1 MATREQTYPL
11 PDSHERVLTQIL
23 LRAYSLNWEV
33 IAYTLIFV
41 VAVLT
46 RFVNLGARVMSHDES
61 LHTYYSWRLYEYG
74 EYVHTPL
81 MHGPVLFHMVAF
93 FYFLFGD
100 NDFTARIYPAVLG
113 VLIVMFPL
121 LLRRWLGRIGA
132 VIASVLLLISPMM
145 MYYNRYIRED
155 TPSVFF
161 TVVMV
166 YALLQYIDGERP
178 RRTSWLWLMSAAL
191 LLTLASKEVAF
202 IYIAIF
208 GGFLGLFLVLRM
220 VQDVG
225 VRRRPLGVQAW
236 QPPPVQV
243 IVGQVILLAVMA
255 VIIVTTGRLIRFL
268 LSPIIWLPSNLWI
281 QMPLALVLYAPL
293 ALSGVVRGVITGG
306 RRQDGAA
313 SAIMRW
319 LSDGRSALQVIV
331 AGLVIGVLVALLII
345 CVIDVIRPD
354 QVWTQTTVRS
364 ANDQLYGANV
374 TKEYAVAVGFDSTL
388 FFHLLT
394 WIGLPV
400 LVLLFVLFLTA
411 VFRFPGDLPL
421 PWRAML
427 VIVLIA
433 FITASV
439 LVMFE
444 RRSFVS
450 NAGQEPFA
458 ASLNVQTQAG
468 GQYNN
473 TPIIAAWILGAV
485 ITLGVLIT
493 CFLTNWWDFLNR
505 QPVFDVLIVIGTLV
519 LPWLAAF
526 PLFWA
531 GYNLEDYNWQSAQ
544 GHDTLQAAI
553 STVIPFFLV
562 SASIGLSW
570 NWRRWIPAM
579 LLFMGLFA
587 FFFTTVF
594 SNGYGLVTGM
604 IGSLGYWLA
613 QQGVRRGSQPQ
624 YYYVL
629 TQLPVYEFLPLIGS
643 LLAGVAGLSELWGWR
658 RDRARAALQAQM
670 EAAAETGIERPEGEE
685 LPPGAEMERP
695 EQPSESTAET
705 LIAAAHRTQV
715 MQSGPPGGDHD
726 GDDQALPGVPG
737 TGEEQADAEYEQGNP
752 GALSGI
758 SRALEL
764 PPRLTRA
771 FDWTEELVH
780 RADDPEWVGAFP
792 FLALIGWWAAAI
804 ILGLTIAGEKM
815 PWLTVHMTMP
825 LALISGWWLGRVVTG
840 VRWRALDVAGWL
852 VLLVAMPL
860 ALLGLAQVMLGF
872 WRGGPFQGRDVT
884 DLIAS
889 GNWIAALLIFLGA
902 LYVVGRYARRIGLSQ
917 VGRMAV
923 LAGAAIL
930 AVLTLRVALLA
941 SFINYDYATEFLV
954 YAHSGPAVKTV
965 LNEVNRIAQITNEGT
980 SMRIVFDDE
989 SSWPFTWYFRDY
1001 QNYGYLRGEAGSVDP
1016 ATLDGARIVV
1026 VGSKKAG
1033 DVRRILGDRYYE
1045 FDYIR
1050 LWWPMQEYFNLNY
1063 SRVANVFSLDPNNI
1077 AAKYYRKGIWDI
1089 WWRRDY
1095 LTYSEAMCIEPKQSR
1110 CSDEANQGTTPTER
1124 QQFRDACQ
1132 QAVVAECAND
1142 QQVKDRFAVNQ
1153 WPVSDRMYFF
1163 VDKQI
1168 AAQVWDAGIGSNTVN
1183 IRAPQYPED
1192 LVYRDIAASAIV
1204 GADAG
1209 LKGPRGIVVDSDGT
1223 LYITDTDHSRIA
1235 VLDANGA
1242 LLRTIGDPATS
1253 PAGAGLNQPWGLDL
1267 GLDGNLYVAD
1277 TWNNRVAVFTKDG
1290 QFLRAWGHEGV
1301 PQSDASTEAMW
1312 GPRDLK
1318 FGPDGNLYLADTG
1331 GKRIRVYKPD
1341 GTFVRDIGSGGSGL
1355 GQVDEPVGLGFN
1367 PISHDLYVAEAW
1379 NRRVQVFDPT
1389 GLPLRTFNVNM
1400 WFNNRQSYNRPY
1412 LAVSP
1417 DGTLIY
1423 VTDMDDKHRVVAYNL
1438 DGQPVFSFNQPDD
1451 LQKNI
1456 LGVRSPAGL
1465 AFDKVGRLYVVD
1477 AEQAKVFI
1485 FPPSDVSGGIA
1496 PVAPPQSAAPGSPG
1510 QNPEATAE
1518 VTQDVTDVPSGG

>member
-1 MATREQTYPL
+1 MATRERTYTL
-11 PDSHERVLTQIL
+11 PDSHERALTQIL
-23 LRAYSLNWEV
+23 MRAYSLNWEV
-33 IAYTLIFV
+33 IAYTLILI

-46 RFVNLGARVMSHDES
+46 RFVDLGARVMSHDES

-74 EYVHTPL
+74 EFVHTPL
-81 MHGPVLFHMVAF
+81 MHGPVLFHMVAL
-93 FYFLFGD
+93 FYFLFGP
-100 NDFTARIYPAVLG
+100 NDFTARIYPALLG
-113 VLIVMFPL
+113 VLIVLFPI
-121 LLRRWLGRIGA
+121 LLRRWLGRVGA
-132 VIASVLLLISPMM
+132 MIASVLLLISPMM

-161 TVVMV
+161 TILMV

-178 RRTSWLWLMSAAL
+178 RRPVWLWLMSAAL

-208 GGFLGLFLVLRM
+208 GSFLALFLVLRM

-225 VRRRPLGVQAW
+225 VKRRLPGVPTW
-236 QPPPVQV
+236 EPPPVQAL
-243 IVGQVILLAVMA
+243 VGHLILLVVMG
-255 VIIVTTGRLIRFL
+255 VIIVTTGRFIRFL
-268 LSPIIWLPSNLWI
+268 LAPIVWLPSNLWT
-281 QMPLALVLYAPL
+281 QVPLFLVLYVPL
-293 ALSGVVRGVITGG
+293 ALSGFIRSAISGG
-306 RRQDGAA
+306 RHKDGAA

-319 LSDGRSALQVIV
+319 LSDGKSALHVVI

-354 QVWTQTTVRS
+354 QVWTQTTIRS

-374 TKEYAVAVGFDSTL
+374 TKEYAVSVGFDSSL

-400 LVLLFVLFLTA
+400 LVLLFVLFLSA
-411 VFRFPGDLPL
+411 VFKFPGDLPL

-427 VIVLIA
+427 TIVLIA
-433 FITASV
+433 FITTSL

-450 NAGQEPFA
+450 PTGAEPFA

-468 GQYNN
+468 GQYDN
-473 TPIIAAWILGAV
+473 TPIIGAWILGTL
-485 ITLGVLIT
+485 ITLIVLAT
-493 CFLTNWWDFLNR
+493 RFLTNWWELLNR
-505 QPVFDVLIVIGTLV
+505 QPVFDVLIVIATLV

-526 PLFWA
+526 PLYWA
-531 GYNLEDYNWQSAQ
+531 GYNLEDYNWQTTQ

-553 STVIPFFLV
+553 SAVIPFFLV
-562 SASIGLSW
+562 SVSVGFSW
-570 NWRRWIPAM
+570 NWRRWVPAM

-643 LLAGVAGLSELWGWR
+643 LLAGVAGLSELWNWR
-658 RDRARAALQAQM
+658 RDRARVALQAQL
-670 EAAAETGIERPEGEE
+670 EAASVETPPGEGEPS
-685 LPPGAEMERP
+685 LVADM
-695 EQPSESTAET
+695 EQPEATAET
-705 LIAAAHRTQV
+705 QIAAAHRTQV
-715 MQSGPPGGDHD
+715 MPSEPPVGES
-726 GDDQALPGVPG
+726 A
-737 TGEEQADAEYEQGNP
+737 GEEQFSPDAPDAWDGLADEQGEGRNP
-752 GALSGI
+752 GAVARLA
-758 SRALEL
+758 RALEL
-764 PPRLTRA
+764 PPRLTRP

-780 RADDPEWVGAFP
+780 RADDPTWVGSFP
-792 FLALIGWWAAAI
+792 FLALIGWWSVAI

-825 LALISGWWLGRVVTG
+825 LTLVTGWWLGRIVTG
-840 VRWRALDVAGWL
+840 VRWKALDVGGWL
-852 VLLVAMPL
+852 VLLVALPL
-860 ALLGLAQVMLGF
+860 ALLGLAQVTLAF
-872 WRGGPFQGRDVT
+872 WEGGPFQGRDVT

-889 GNWIAALLIFLGA
+889 GNWFAALLIFLGA

-917 VGRMAV
+917 LGRMAI
-923 LAGAAIL
+923 LSGAALL
-930 AVLTLRVALLA
+930 AVLTLRVAFMA

-965 LNEVNRIAQITNEGT
+965 LHEVNRIAEITNEGT

-1001 QNYGYLRGEAGSVDP
+1001 QNYGYLAGEAGSVDP
-1016 ATLDGARIVV
+1016 SSLDGARVVV
-1026 VGSKKAG
+1026 VGNKKAG

-1063 SRVANVFSLDPNNI
+1063 NRVANVFSLDANNI

-1095 LTYSEAMCIEPKQSR
+1095 LTYSQAMCIESKQSR
-1110 CSDEANQGTTPTER
+1110 CSDEANQGTTPAEK

-1142 QQVKDRFAVNQ
+1142 QQVKDRFAVNK

-1168 AAQVWDAGIGSNTVN
+1168 AAQVWDAGIGSSTVN
-1183 IRAPQYPED
+1183 IREPEYPED
-1192 LVYRDIAASAIV
+1192 RVYRDIPAAAIV
-1204 GADAG
+1204 GADAD

-1223 LYITDTDHSRIA
+1223 LYVADTEHSRIA
-1235 VLDANGA
+1235 VLDPDGA
-1242 LLRTIGDPATS
+1242 PLRTIGDPTS
-1253 PAGAGLNQPWGLDL
+1253 SPPGAGLNQPWSVDL
-1267 GLDGNLYVAD
+1267 GPDGNLYVAD
-1277 TWNNRVAVFTKDG
+1277 TWNNRVAVFTRDG
-1290 QFLRAWGHEGV
+1290 EFLRAWGHEGV
-1301 PQSDASTEAMW
+1301 PQSDASTDAMW
-1312 GPRDLK
+1312 GPRELK
-1318 FGPDGNLYLADTG
+1318 FGPDGNLYVADTG

-1355 GQVDEPVGLGFN
+1355 GQLDEPVGLAFN
-1367 PISHDLYVAEAW
+1367 PISHELYVAEAW
-1379 NRRVQVFDPT
+1379 NRRIQVFDPT
-1389 GLPLRTFNVNM
+1389 GLPLRTFDVNM

-1412 LAVSP
+1412 LTVSP

-1423 VTDMDDKHRVVAYNL
+1423 VTDMDDKHRIVAYNL

-1465 AFDKVGRLYVVD
+1465 AFDQTGRLYVVD
-1477 AEQAKVFI
+1477 AEQGTVYI

-1496 PVAPPQSAAPGSPG
+1496 PVPPSAAPVGPG
-1510 QNPEATAE
+1510 QPNPEATAD

>member
-1 MATREQTYPL
+1 VP
-11 PDSHERVLTQIL
+11 S
-23 LRAYSLNWEV
+23 
-33 IAYTLIFV
+33 
-41 VAVLT
+41 
-46 RFVNLGARVMSHDES
+46 NLWVQ
-61 LHTYYSWRLYEYG
+61 
-74 EYVHTPL
+74 VP
-81 MHGPVLFHMVAF
+81 
-93 FYFLFGD
+93 
-100 NDFTARIYPAVLG
+100 
-113 VLIVMFPL
+113 
-121 LLRRWLGRIGA
+121 
-132 VIASVLLLISPMM
+132 
-145 MYYNRYIRED
+145 
-155 TPSVFF
+155 
-161 TVVMV
+161 
-166 YALLQYIDGERP
+166 
-178 RRTSWLWLMSAAL
+178 
-191 LLTLASKEVAF
+191 
-202 IYIAIF
+202 
-208 GGFLGLFLVLRM
+208 LFLVLY
-220 VQDVG
+220 V
-225 VRRRPLGVQAW
+225 
-236 QPPPVQV
+236 
-243 IVGQVILLAVMA
+243 
-255 VIIVTTGRLIRFL
+255 
-268 LSPIIWLPSNLWI
+268 
-281 QMPLALVLYAPL
+281 PL
-293 ALSGVVRGVITGG
+293 ALSGVIRGAISRG
-306 RRQDGAA
+306 RRKDGAA
-313 SAIMRW
+313 SAIMGW
-319 LSDGRSALQVIV
+319 LSDGKSALQVII

-374 TKEYAVAVGFDSTL
+374 TKEYGISVGFDSTL

-411 VFRFPGDLPL
+411 VFKFPGDLPL

-427 VIVLIA
+427 IILLIA
-433 FITASV
+433 FMTTSL

-450 NAGQEPFA
+450 TTGAQPFA

-468 GQYNN
+468 GQYDN

-485 ITLGVLIT
+485 ITLGVLAT
-493 CFLTNWWDFLNR
+493 RFLTNWWDFLNR

-531 GYNLEDYNWQSAQ
+531 GYNLEDYNWQTTQ

-553 STVIPFFLV
+553 TTIIPFFLV
-562 SASIGLSW
+562 SISIGLSW

-579 LLFMGLFA
+579 LLFLGLFA

-629 TQLPVYEFLPLIGS
+629 TQLPVYEFLPLIAS
-643 LLAGVAGLSELWGWR
+643 LLAGITGLSELWGWR
-658 RDRARAALQAQM
+658 RDRARAALHAQA
-670 EAAAETGIERPEGEE
+670 EAAVEVPPEDEPSTVADVEQPDYLPESNAET
-685 LPPGAEMERP
+685 
-695 EQPSESTAET
+695 Q
-705 LIAAAHRTQV
+705 IAAAHRTQI
-715 MQSGPPGGDHD
+715 MSSG
-726 GDDQALPGVPG
+726 LPGSEAAE
-737 TGEEQADAEYEQGNP
+737 GEPTSSDLPDSGEHQADAQYAQGNP
-752 GALSGI
+752 RPLVGVM
-758 SRALEL
+758 RVLEV
-764 PPRLTRA
+764 PPRLARA

-792 FLALIGWWAAAI
+792 FLALIGWWSVAI

-825 LALISGWWLGRVVTG
+825 LTLVAGWWLGHIVSG
-840 VRWRALDVAGWL
+840 VRWKTLDTGGWL
-852 VLLVAMPL
+852 VLLVALPV
-860 ALLGLAQVMLGF
+860 ALVGLAQVLLGF
-872 WRGGPFQGRDVT
+872 WQGGPFQGRDVT

-889 GNWIAALLIFLGA
+889 GNWLAALLIFLCA

-917 VGRMAV
+917 LGRMAI
-923 LAGAAIL
+923 LSGAALL
-930 AVLTLRVALLA
+930 AVLTLRVAFMA
-941 SFINYDYATEFLV
+941 SFINYDYATEYLV

-965 LNEVNRIAQITNEGT
+965 LHEVDRIAQITNEGT
-980 SMRIVFDDE
+980 NMRIVFDDE

-1016 ATLDGARIVV
+1016 ASLDGARVVV
-1026 VGSKKAG
+1026 VGNKKAG

-1063 SRVANVFSLDPNNI
+1063 SRVSNVFSLDSNNI

-1095 LTYSEAMCIEPKQSR
+1095 LTYSQAMCIESKQSR
-1110 CSDEANQGTTPTER
+1110 CSDEANQGTTPAEKK
-1124 QQFRDACQ
+1124 QFRDACQ
-1132 QAVVAECAND
+1132 QAVVAECAGD
-1142 QQVKDRFAVNQ
+1142 QQVRERFAVNQ

-1168 AAQVWDAGIGSNTVN
+1168 AAQVWDAGIGSSTVN
-1183 IRAPQYPED
+1183 IRAPEYPED
-1192 LVYRDIAASAIV
+1192 RVYRDIAATAII
-1204 GADAG
+1204 GAEAG

-1223 LYITDTDHSRIA
+1223 LYVADTDHSRIA
-1235 VLDANGA
+1235 VLDPNGA
-1242 LLRTIGDPATS
+1242 VLRTIGDPATAS
-1253 PAGAGLNQPWGLDL
+1253 PPASLNQPWGLDL
-1267 GLDGNLYVAD
+1267 GPDGNLYVAD

-1301 PQSDASTEAMW
+1301 PQTDTSTEAMW
-1312 GPRDLK
+1312 GPRELK

-1341 GTFVRDIGSGGSGL
+1341 GTFVHDIGTGGSSL

-1367 PISHDLYVAEAW
+1367 PISHELYVAEAW

-1389 GLPLRTFNVNM
+1389 GLPLRTFDVNM

-1465 AFDKVGRLYVVD
+1465 AFDTVGRLYVVD
-1477 AEQAKVFI
+1477 ADQGTVYI

-1496 PVAPPQSAAPGSPG
+1496 PVAPPESVAPGSPG
-1510 QNPEATAE
+1510 QQSSEATAE